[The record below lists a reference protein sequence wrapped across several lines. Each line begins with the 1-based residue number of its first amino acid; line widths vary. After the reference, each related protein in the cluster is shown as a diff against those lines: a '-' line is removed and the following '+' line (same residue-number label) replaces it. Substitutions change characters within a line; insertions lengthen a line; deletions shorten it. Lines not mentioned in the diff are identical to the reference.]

1 MPVNY
6 KKKLRLVY
14 TGTFYRDERD
24 PLELFKALRDLKE
37 MDVEFIIAGRN
48 DEVIGDAKKF
58 GLLGSKVIYLGYLKY
73 EESIR
78 AQYEG
83 DVLVHIGN
91 KSSNQVPGKIY
102 EYLGARKPILAILE
116 NPNDEIKDLVL
127 KLERGVVTPKEA
139 ISYLL
144 ELYKKEKLYS
154 SFNLSLEDV
163 AQYSWGSLSNLLING
178 IGGDR

>member
-1 MPVNY
+1 M
-6 KKKLRLVY
+6 
-14 TGTFYRDERD
+14 
-24 PLELFKALRDLKE
+24 ELFKALRDLKE

-83 DVLVHIGN
+83 DILVHIGN

-102 EYLGARKPILAILE
+102 EYLGARKPILAILRD
-116 NPNDEIKDLVL
+116 PNDEIKDLVL
-127 KLERGVVTPKEA
+127 RLERGVVTPNESSKIKEA
-139 ISYLL
+139 LSLL
-144 ELYKKEKLYS
+144 YELYRKERLYS

>member
-1 MPVNY
+1 
-6 KKKLRLVY
+6 
-14 TGTFYRDERD
+14 
-24 PLELFKALRDLKE
+24 LELFKALRDLKE

-102 EYLGARKPILAILE
+102 EYLGARKPILAILK

-127 KLERGVVTPKEA
+127 KLGRGVVTPNESSKIKEA
-139 ISYLL
+139 ISLL
-144 ELYKKEKLYS
+144 CELYKKEKLYS
-154 SFNLSLEDV
+154 SFNLFLEDV